1 MHMCGKSLHFIDLK
15 TYLLLHFN
23 HSKIRMSLVIGKRI
37 FKNARIANIH
47 MELWDLLAL
56 GIIILTFR
64 FDSVES

>member
-47 MELWDLLAL
+47 GTL
-56 GIIILTFR
+56 GFTCIRHYYSYFQ
-64 FDSVES
+64 V